1 MEKDKMNIGDIDAWR
16 KPHLAIAEWFD
27 AWRIIP
33 RAVIAG
39 YTFLMWYVI
48 QWYMKLTPY
57 ILENCDPE
65 ILGKACLIMAPST
78 QHAALVSTV
87 VGIAAAVFGLYASS
101 GKKWNGFTEWK
112 KKPNGEEPTPKR
124 RADD

>member
-1 MEKDKMNIGDIDAWR
+1 MNIGDIDVWR
-16 KPHLAIAEWFD
+16 KGHLAIAEWID

-39 YTFLMWYVI
+39 YTFLLWYVI
-48 QWYMKLTPY
+48 QWYMKLVPY
-57 ILENCDPE
+57 IIEGCDAE
-65 ILGKACLIMAPST
+65 SFGSSCIVLAPTT

-87 VGIAAAVFGLYASS
+87 VGIAAAVFGLYAGS

-112 KKPNGEEPTPKR
+112 KPNGEEPTPR
-124 RADD
+124 RREGEV

>member
-1 MEKDKMNIGDIDAWR
+1 MKIGDIDAWR
-16 KPHLAIAEWFD
+16 RAHLAIAEWLD

-57 ILENCDPE
+57 IIEDCDAE
-65 ILGKACLIMAPST
+65 SFGSICVVLAPTT

-87 VGIAAAVFGLYASS
+87 VGIAAAVFGLYAGS

-112 KKPNGEEPTPKR
+112 KKPGSAEKSTPKR
-124 RADD
+124 RKDDV

>member
-1 MEKDKMNIGDIDAWR
+1 MTIGDIDAWR
-16 KPHLAIAEWFD
+16 KGHLAIAEWID

-39 YTFLMWYVI
+39 YTFLLWYVI

-57 ILENCDPE
+57 IIEGCDGE
-65 ILGKACLIMAPST
+65 SFGSACIVLAPTT

-87 VGIAAAVFGLYASS
+87 VGIAAAVFGLYAGS

-112 KKPNGEEPTPKR
+112 KKKPGTEEPTPKR
-124 RADD
+124 RASDA

>member
-1 MEKDKMNIGDIDAWR
+1 MSIGDIDTWR
-16 KPHLAIAEWFD
+16 KGHLAVAEWFD

-33 RAVIAG
+33 RAVLAG
-39 YTFLMWYVI
+39 YTFLLWYVI

-57 ILENCDPE
+57 IIEGCDADSF
-65 ILGKACLIMAPST
+65 GSACIVLAPTT

-112 KKPNGEEPTPKR
+112 KKSTEEATLQRREGEV
-124 RADD
+124 

>member
-1 MEKDKMNIGDIDAWR
+1 MKIGDIDAWR
-16 KPHLAIAEWFD
+16 KAHLAIAEWFD

-39 YTFLMWYVI
+39 YTFLMWFVI

-57 ILENCDPE
+57 IIEGCDVE
-65 ILGKACLIMAPST
+65 AFGSSCLIMAPTT

-112 KKPNGEEPTPKR
+112 KNPNGEEPTPKR
-124 RADD
+124 RESD